1 MKFDRLFLGVLII
14 GLVFSYQLSCTKS
27 PFEADIAPEPRI
39 IRGSVDLLNTSP
51 DDNIF
56 VWLEGFDLSTRT
68 DESGVFS
75 IEIPKELSESTSSL
89 NGIFKLY
96 FYVANYEIKTVS
108 IPVRNGLFLYGEGD
122 LNNQGS
128 LTHTI
133 QMHKILDILT
143 LVEPQWVPNWYEGQI
158 DVQVTLQATFDSVT
172 VIYPKSI
179 GGLLGAVL
187 LRNRETQEIFV
198 DIPDIGASTRAYDV
212 IGTEPESRRM
222 IFQLNGTNFRELF
235 LPLGAY
241 EVIPYFLIEHDN
253 LPQELIKTL
262 AVDAEVI
269 GKNFLKIPYRRVGG
283 DFRVLDY
290 PKKD

>member
-1 MKFDRLFLGVLII
+1 VKLNRLFLCVLFI

-27 PFEADIAPEPRI
+27 PFEADIKPEARI
-39 IRGSVDLLNTSP
+39 IKGKIDLVSTFP

-68 DESGVFS
+68 DESGFFS
-75 IEIPKELSESTSSL
+75 IEIPRELSESTSSL

-96 FYVANYEIKTVS
+96 FYVANYEINTAS
-108 IPVRNGLFLYGEGD
+108 IIVRNGLFLYGEGD
-122 LNNQGS
+122 LTDQGS

-133 QMHKILDILT
+133 PMHKILDIFT
-143 LVEPQWVPNWYEGQI
+143 LVDPQWVPNWYEGPI

-187 LRNRETQEIFV
+187 LRNMETQEIFV
-198 DIPDIGASTRAYDV
+198 DIPDPGASTKAYDV

-241 EVIPYFLIEHDN
+241 EVIPYFLIEQDN
-253 LPQELIKTL
+253 LPQELINTI

-269 GKNFLKIPYRRVGG
+269 GKDFLKIPYKRVGG

-290 PKKD
+290 PNN